1 MNLFQS
7 HPRRMVHTLRALAW
21 LLRYPDDTLRE
32 ALPEVA
38 QALVAEGALGGSR
51 LTELQALVE
60 RLLRL
65 PALQAEA
72 EYVEIFDRGRRTSL
86 HLFEHVHG
94 DSRDRG
100 PAMIDLVRTYE
111 SAGLFFGVGELP
123 DHLCVAIE
131 YASTQPP
138 PAAREFLAEF
148 GHILRAIF
156 SALRDR
162 QSPYACVLGALLEL
176 AGERAE
182 AVALPPEPELDESW
196 AEPEAFGGCSSAGQA
211 RPDGLPGGVQPIHIH
226 RSRAPLADARR
237 AA

>member
-1 MNLFQS
+1 MGFFQTP
-7 HPRRMVHTLRALAW
+7 PRRMALTLRALGW
-21 LLRYPDDTLRE
+21 LLRYPDDTLRQ

-38 QALVAEGALGGSR
+38 QALVAEGALGGAR
-51 LTELQALVE
+51 LGELQGLIE

-111 SAGLFFGVGELP
+111 SAGLFFGAGELP
-123 DHLCVAIE
+123 DHLGVAIE
-131 YASTQPP
+131 YASTQPAA
-138 PAAREFLAEF
+138 AAREFLAEF

-156 SALRDR
+156 SALRER

-182 AVALPPEPELDESW
+182 AVALPPEPGLDESW
-196 AEPEAFGGCSSAGQA
+196 AEPEAFGGCSTAGQSRSGA
-211 RPDGLPGGVQPIHIH
+211 LQPIHIH
-226 RSRAPLADARR
+226 RPPAAAHSARR